1 MSQTLTLELSDTV
14 FTAIRQQAEN
24 MGIPPERLAAELLEQ
39 KFFQAV
45 GLLIGEAEKKVAR
58 SNFERHFGT
67 LELDSLVDVDNE
79 SIDADLALEY
89 ANLHEED

>member
-1 MSQTLTLELSDTV
+1 MSQTLTLELSDPV
-14 FTAIRQQAEN
+14 FTAIQQQAEN
-24 MGIPPERLAAELLEQ
+24 MGIPPELLAAELLEQ
-39 KFFQAV
+39 KFFQNV
-45 GLLIGEAEKKVAR
+45 GLLLGDTEKEVAR

-67 LELDSLVDVDNE
+67 LELDSSVDVDSE